1 MKIINSFSGAET
13 ELAGECLG
21 KTIKENTVVALF
33 GELGAGKTAFTRGLV
48 RGYGVNCRVSSPT
61 FAIVNEYKDNNKT
74 VQHFD
79 MYRISSS
86 DDLESTGF
94 FDYLDSGSVLV
105 IEWSENII
113 SDLPDDCIR
122 VYIEKYENE
131 NERIIRI
138 GRGESLEDIGC

>member
-1 MKIINSFSGAET
+1 
-13 ELAGECLG
+13 
-21 KTIKENTVVALF
+21 
-33 GELGAGKTAFTRGLV
+33 
-48 RGYGVNCRVSSPT
+48 
-61 FAIVNEYKDNNKT
+61 
-74 VQHFD
+74 